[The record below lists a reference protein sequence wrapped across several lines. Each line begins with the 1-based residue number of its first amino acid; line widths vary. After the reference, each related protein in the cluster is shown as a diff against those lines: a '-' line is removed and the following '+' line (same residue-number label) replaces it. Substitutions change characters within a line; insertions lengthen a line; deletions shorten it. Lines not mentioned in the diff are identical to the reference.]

1 MSTKP
6 LSVNHLNTIIASASV
21 NLPLLQVALETIE
34 EGFTISDMR
43 QPDMPLIYVNPGFEA
58 LTGYTAQEALGHNCR
73 FLQGSERDQQA
84 LAILRNALQQSE
96 PCCVILR
103 NYRKDGTPFWNE
115 LSLYPLLDQQ
125 GKLTHYV
132 GVQHD
137 ISEIV
142 ERSRRLIGAERES
155 ALAAE
160 QHAHSLLL
168 LNEMSRAFNTATTET
183 DIYQIVADYTPQIVQ
198 AERVS
203 IALLVGDGQHVE
215 IMALQ
220 GKIGAVVPGKRLPIQ
235 GTTIEQA
242 VQTQQVTVRLNHYL
256 ATTGGMSSR
265 MSAPLITG
273 ATTIGT
279 LNVSATQPYAFTQRD
294 EQLLAQ
300 IAGLL
305 ASAMQSRR
313 LFAQTQ
319 AALDENR
326 RLYTSTREYNATL
339 LQTLTQLHT
348 TQTQLIAAEK
358 MASLGRLVAGLAHE
372 ISTPIGIAVTAA
384 SVWED
389 RIHELRQLYQ
399 SGGMKRTDFEEFLE
413 TIFESGRLISHN
425 LQRAADLIQSFKQVA
440 VDQSSEVVRD
450 INLKSYIG
458 EVVTSLRP
466 ELKRTNLTVE
476 IMGENDVVLQSYPG
490 ALSQIITNLILNSIT
505 HAYAP
510 NEAGRLTITIECQDD
525 KVYLHY
531 SDDGKGIPVEDH
543 ARIFE
548 PFFTTRRGQGGSG
561 LGLHIVYNLVTQKL
575 GGTIRFQSQEGVGT
589 IFTIVLPIYTH
600 EPRRK

>member
-1 MSTKP
+1 MSKKP
-6 LSVNHLNTIIASASV
+6 IAGDILKALISSGSA
-21 NLPLLQVALETIE
+21 NLPLLQAALETIE
-34 EGFTISDMR
+34 DGFTISDMR
-43 QPDMPLIYVNPGFEA
+43 QPDQPLIYVNPGFEA
-58 LTGYTAQEALGHNCR
+58 LTGYTAPECIGQNCR
-73 FLQGSERDQQA
+73 FLQGPERDQNA
-84 LAILRNALQQSE
+84 LAILRYALQQGE

-115 LSLYPLLDQQ
+115 LSLYPLIDQQ
-125 GKLTHYV
+125 GELTHYV

-142 ERSRRLIGAERES
+142 ERSKRLIGAERES

-168 LNEMSRAFNTATTET
+168 LNDMSRAFNAAVIED
-183 DIYQIVADYTPQIVQ
+183 DIYQIVADYTPQIIQ
-198 AERVS
+198 AEQVS
-203 IALLVGDGQHVE
+203 IALLVGDGQQVE

-220 GKIGAVVPGKRLPIQ
+220 GKTGTVAQDERLPVQ
-235 GTTIEQA
+235 GATIEQA
-242 VQTQQVTVRLNHYL
+242 LETQQIAVRLNHP
-256 ATTGGMSSR
+256 TPTIGEMDSR
-265 MSAPLITG
+265 LSAPLITG
-273 ATTIGT
+273 GTTIGT
-279 LNVSATQPYAFTQRD
+279 LHVGSTQAHAFTQRD

-305 ASAMQSRR
+305 ASTMQSRR
-313 LFAQTQ
+313 LFAQMQ

-348 TQTQLIAAEK
+348 TQAQLMAAEK

-399 SGGMKRTDFEEFLE
+399 SGRMKRADFEEFLQ
-413 TIFESGRLISHN
+413 TIFESGRLIAHN

-440 VDQSSEVVRD
+440 VDQSSEAIRD
-450 INLKSYIG
+450 INLKAYLY

-476 IMGENDVVLQSYPG
+476 IIGEGDVVLQSYPG
-490 ALSQIITNLILNSIT
+490 ALSQIITNLILNSIA

-510 NEAGRLTITIECQDD
+510 NETGRLTITIERQQD
-525 KVYLHY
+525 KVYLYY
-531 SDDGKGIPVEDH
+531 SDDGKGIPVANH

-589 IFTIVLPIYTH
+589 IFTIVLPISQERTDAI
-600 EPRRK
+600 